1 MSGPGGQRPR
11 RRTRIDGQFA
21 PRLIEMLR
29 SPAMAVLSLSARR
42 MLERMEVE
50 LADHGG
56 TDNGRLPVT
65 FDDFVAFNIHR
76 KSVAPAMRELEALGF
91 IEIME
96 RGRAGNA
103 EWRRPNLF
111 RLTFRDV
118 SRAAPTHEWRRI
130 KTMEE
135 AKALAQAARNP
146 PRQKQ
151 NSSGGFCHFP
161 VVETATES
169 PVSIVE
175 KPPLQAIVE
184 KAGQLSI
191 SRVRDV
197 SSLTRI
203 SAALSTPAVDP
214 SAPPP
219 ATAAGRP
226 LARGPS
232 AQRRRRRP

>member
-1 MSGPGGQRPR
+1 MPTKTTGARTSGPGGQRPR
-11 RRTRIDGQFA
+11 RRTQIDGQFA

-29 SPAMAVLSLSARR
+29 SPAMALLSLSARR
-42 MLERMEVE
+42 ILARLEIQ
-50 LADHGG
+50 LAGHGG
-56 TDNGRLPVT
+56 ADNGRLPARST
-65 FDDFVAFNIHR
+65 SSYAISIRR
-76 KSVAPAMRELEALGF
+76 KSFAPAIRELEALGF
-91 IEIME
+91 VEVTE

-184 KAGQLSI
+184 KAGRLSI
-191 SRVRDV
+191 SRVRDDTAFPHPRHLCCSINARSGPV
-197 SSLTRI
+197 G
-203 SAALSTPAVDP
+203 
-214 SAPPP
+214 
-219 ATAAGRP
+219 ATARDGS
-226 LARGPS
+226 G
-232 AQRRRRRP
+232 